1 MTTAHP
7 AAEPTDPIVLA
18 AGPDAGQRLRRPAR
32 FRSIRLGGLTIS
44 YVPDGAVGLAPR
56 GWLPDTTAED
66 WAVHADHLDE
76 KGYLVAGIGGL
87 LVEYGDRALLID
99 TGVGPATVPDDPGNP
114 LIGAITGGALL
125 ENLARAGR
133 APQDIEAVAF
143 THLHGDHIGWAAHP
157 AVAGGPVF
165 TAADYLVAET
175 EWAHRHP
182 SPEHAVTPGM
192 LEMMSPKVRTI
203 ADGEEI
209 FPGVRAVV
217 AAGHT
222 AGHMSYSITSAGR
235 RLLAFGDAL
244 HTPLQIRYPHWS
256 SGVDHDRVRSA
267 QARHRLVDELAAT
280 GDLAFGNHFAD
291 VVFGTVARDAAGRT
305 SWVPLP

>member
-7 AAEPTDPIVLA
+7 ATETTDPIAVVA
-18 AGPDAGQRLRRPAR
+18 APDAGQRLRRPAR
-32 FRSIRLGGLTIS
+32 FRSIRLGELTIS

-66 WAVHADHLDE
+66 WTVHADHLDE
-76 KGYLVAGIGGL
+76 NGYLVAGIGGL
-87 LVEYGDRALLID
+87 LVEHGDRALLID
-99 TGVGPATVPDDPGNP
+99 TGIGPVTVPDDPGNP

-133 APQDIEAVAF
+133 APHDIEAVAF

-165 TAADYLVAET
+165 TAADYYVAEA
-175 EWAHRHP
+175 EWAQRHP
-182 SPEHAVTPGM
+182 SPEHAVTAEM
-192 LEMMSPKVRTI
+192 LELMSPKVRTI
-203 ADGEEI
+203 ADGVEI
-209 FPGVRAVV
+209 FPGVRAMV

-222 AGHMSYSITSAGR
+222 AGHTIYSIISAGR
-235 RLLAFGDAL
+235 RLLAIGDAL
-244 HTPLQIRYPHWS
+244 HTPLQVRYPQWS
-256 SGVDHDRVRSA
+256 SGGDHNRARSA
-267 QARHRLVDELAAT
+267 RERRGLVDDLAAT

-291 VVFGTVARDAAGRT
+291 VVFGTVARNDAGET

>member
-1 MTTAHP
+1 MTTVHP
-7 AAEPTDPIVLA
+7 AAEPIDPIAVT
-18 AGPDAGQRLRRPAR
+18 AGPDAGQRLRRPGR
-32 FRSIRLGGLTIS
+32 LRSLRLGELIVT

-66 WAVHADHLDE
+66 WAAHADHLDE

-87 LVEYGDRALLID
+87 LVELGDRALLID
-99 TGVGPATVPDDPGNP
+99 TGVGPVTVPDDPGNA
-114 LIGAITGGALL
+114 LIGALGGGALL

-133 APQDIEAVAF
+133 APHTIEAVAF
-143 THLHGDHIGWAAHP
+143 THLHGDHIGWAGHP

-192 LEMMSPKVRTI
+192 LEVMSPRVRTI

-209 FPGVRAVV
+209 FPGVRAMV

-222 AGHMSYSITSAGR
+222 AGHTSYSITSGGR

-244 HTPLQIRYPHWS
+244 HTPLQVRYPHWS
-256 SGVDHDRVRSA
+256 SGVDHDRVASA
-267 QARHRLVDELAAT
+267 QARNRLVDELAAT

-291 VVFGTVARDAAGRT
+291 VVFGRVARDGAGRT